1 MAISLLHMFGMS
13 ARMTEGLYPLES
25 LEEGVIISQQEGLV
39 PLLTLKYK
47 TEQFFLWIIDY

>member
-47 TEQFFLWIIDY
+47 TEQFLLWIIDY